1 MSENPFSA
9 VDRIC
14 WTRRLTGLFLVL
26 LIGST
31 WQLWT
36 PHASVPSVPA
46 FAPLARLP
54 ATLDWGLLAS
64 ALVAVAAW
72 TWSQRFSHV
81 AAGILLA
88 CLALLLAVDQLRWQP
103 WALQAWLIV
112 SVIALT
118 EPPRALPLLR
128 WLTIGIYFHSAIA
141 KLDYEFAT
149 TLGQQFLATLL
160 GFVAVPIDGIPE
172 NVRIR
177 LALLF
182 PIAELLVAALLC
194 FRRTARAGV
203 IAAVVMHLTTIAI
216 LGPWGLAHQ
225 AGVLIWNL
233 WLAVQ
238 TPVLF
243 WRVSAK
249 APDEPAVRRP
259 QWGDRVAAAVVLAA
273 ILLPFTTRFGG
284 WDTWPSWALYAP
296 GAERSIVWVHEIAVV
311 RLPPSIQE
319 HVRGVDGWRQ
329 LHLDRWVLSE
339 LGAPLYPQN
348 RVRLAF
354 ASAIAD
360 RHQLGDLVRV
370 QLDFP
375 ANRWTGER
383 KSRLLQNRREF
394 SKQRESYWLNA
405 SPTP

>member
-1 MSENPFSA
+1 MSENLSST
-9 VDRIC
+9 VHRIC
-14 WTRRLTGLFLVL
+14 WIRRLTGLFLLL

-31 WQLWT
+31 WRLWT

-46 FAPLARLP
+46 FAPLASLP
-54 ATLDWGLLAS
+54 TALDWVLFAS
-64 ALVAVAAW
+64 VLVAVTAW
-72 TWSQRFSHV
+72 TLSRRFTHV
-81 AAGILLA
+81 AGGVLLA
-88 CLALLLAVDQLRWQP
+88 CLALLLALDQLRWQP
-103 WALQAWLIV
+103 WAVQAWLFV
-112 SVIALT
+112 AVIALT
-118 EPPRALPLLR
+118 EPPRALLLLR

-160 GFVAVPIDGIPE
+160 GFVAVPIDDIPE

-194 FRRTARAGV
+194 FRRTANVGV

-216 LGPWGLAHQ
+216 IGPWGLAHQ
-225 AGVLIWNL
+225 AGVLVWNL

-243 WRVSAK
+243 WPAGTTSHEEKAVSS
-249 APDEPAVRRP
+249 P
-259 QWGDRVAAAVVLAA
+259 QWGDRIATALVLAA

-296 GAERSIVWVHEIAVV
+296 GAERSIVWVHELAVV
-311 RLPPSIQE
+311 RFPPSIQQ
-319 HVRGVDGWRQ
+319 HVRGEESWRQ

-348 RVRLAF
+348 RARFAL

-360 RHQLGDLVRV
+360 RHQLGDLIRV
-370 QLDFP
+370 QFDSP

-383 KSRLLQNRREF
+383 QSRLIQNRREF
-394 SKQRESYWLNA
+394 LEQRESYWLNA